1 MKESSFSFSLYMC
14 HFSGVT
20 TGFEKKDDSVSN
32 NDVKKTSAGGGGKA
46 DDDQFSM
53 DI

>member
-1 MKESSFSFSLYMC
+1 MDYL
-14 HFSGVT
+14 SGVT
-20 TGFEKKDDSVSN
+20 TGFEKKDDDVST
-32 NDVKKTSAGGGGKA
+32 NDVKKVSSAGKA